1 MATNT
6 LFDSEKQKS
15 SSNKILIIFAA
26 FLVIFAAGG
35 FGVWRYIK
43 HIDQKAQAEAKAQF
57 ADERL
62 RDSIVMLLAQPR
74 FSGDQFREQMLGNAR
89 LQKLAIRD
97 REVYFSL
104 PESSELDFETAI
116 SNFVIDRT
124 KIENAKENGGEF
136 TLGNY
141 SLIKTPE
148 TGYFFKTPLENLNFK
163 STADLKFPFQTVT
176 YTLGLQE
183 LIDFSNNS
191 QIYGGRLNADT
202 NQKIDESHIIFANHG
217 AMVAKPDEPS
227 LQRFVADLMRE
238 LPENPTR
245 EMKIQRLLDFVTNEI
260 EYDYTEAV
268 GSRETL
274 KRPNEVLMSRR
285 SDCSN
290 KTILMASLL
299 EQIGEDYLLLYCPQH
314 ITVAVP
320 QGEFPNEN
328 KLSFKWSGKDWMI
341 AETTAPNFV
350 IGKSKVNESVRLTT
364 VQYVQKP
371 KQTDV
376 IFEAHTFRPLEF
388 R

>member
-6 LFDSEKQKS
+6 LFDSENQQSASKKVVIIIIS
-15 SSNKILIIFAA
+15 LLI
-26 FLVIFAAGG
+26 VFAAGG
-35 FGVWRYIK
+35 FGLWKYSNNVEK
-43 HIDQKAQAEAKAQF
+43 KAKILAEEQF
-57 ADERL
+57 ANDRM

-74 FSGDQFREQMLGNAR
+74 FSGEQFREQMLGDAR
-89 LQKLAIRD
+89 LQKFSIR
-97 REVYFSL
+97 EKEAYFSL
-104 PESSELDFETAI
+104 PESSELDFEN
-116 SNFVIDRT
+116 SVNNFVIDRT
-124 KIENAKENGGEF
+124 KIENAQEVEGEF
-136 TLGNY
+136 TLGRY
-141 SLIKTPE
+141 SLRKTPE
-148 TGYFFKTPLENLNFK
+148 TGFFFKTSLENLKFK
-163 STADLKFPFQTVT
+163 TNTELKFPFQTAT

-191 QIYGGRLNADT
+191 QIYGGKLNADT
-202 NQKIDESHIIFANHG
+202 NQKSDEDHIVFANHG

-227 LQRFVADLMRE
+227 LKRFVAELLRDVPNNKNRE
-238 LPENPTR
+238 V
-245 EMKIQRLLDFVTNEI
+245 KIQRLLDFVTNEI

-274 KRPNEVLMSRR
+274 KRPDEVLMSRT

-320 QGEFPNEN
+320 QGDFPNEN
-328 KLSFKWSGKDWMI
+328 KLSFNWSGKDWMI
-341 AETTAPNFV
+341 AETTLPNFV
-350 IGKSKVNESVRLTT
+350 IGKTRVTESVKLTS

-376 IFEAHTFRPLEF
+376 IFEAQTFRPLEF

>member
-6 LFDSEKQKS
+6 LFDSENQKS
-15 SSNKILIIFAA
+15 SKKPLIILAA
-26 FLVIFAAGG
+26 LVIVFAAGG
-35 FGVWRYIK
+35 FGLWKYTNHVEK
-43 HIDQKAQAEAKAQF
+43 EAKAVATQQL
-57 ADERL
+57 ANEQM

-74 FSGDQFREQMLGNAR
+74 FSGEQFREQMIGNAR
-89 LQKLAIRD
+89 LQKFSIR
-97 REVYFSL
+97 EKEAYFSL
-104 PESSELDFETAI
+104 PESNELDFENSVNT
-116 SNFVIDRT
+116 FVIDRL
-124 KIENAKENGGEF
+124 KIENAQEVNGEF
-136 TLGNY
+136 TIGRY
-141 SLIKTPE
+141 SLVKSPE
-148 TGYFFKTPLENLNFK
+148 TGYFFKTPLENLKFK
-163 STADLKFPFQTVT
+163 TDAELKFPFQTAT

-183 LIDFSNNS
+183 LIDFTNNS

-227 LQRFVADLMRE
+227 LKRFVAE
-238 LPENPTR
+238 LLRDIPENPTR

-274 KRPNEVLMSRR
+274 KRPDEVLMSRT

-328 KLSFKWSGKDWMI
+328 KLSFKWSEKDWMI
-341 AETTAPNFV
+341 AETTLPNFV
-350 IGKSKVNESVRLTT
+350 IGKTRVKESVKLTS

-376 IFEAHTFRPLEF
+376 IFEAQTFRPLEF